1 MNNIPH
7 HKSSSVNPEQ
17 VASAINAAFAE
28 FLSVEPTTTS
38 TLLLHRQE
46 HVETLPLATEI
57 LSSDDDLSR
66 NSRPPTPYAVSTPTH
81 NGKIVLFLF
90 IIVYI

>member
-7 HKSSSVNPEQ
+7 HKSTVNPEE

-28 FLSVEPTTTS
+28 FLAVEPTTTS

-46 HVETLPLATEI
+46 HVDPLPLTTEI

-66 NSRPPTPYAVSTPTH
+66 NSRPPTPYAVSTHTH
-81 NGKIVLFLF
+81 SGEIFCFFFVRFCL
-90 IIVYI
+90 Y